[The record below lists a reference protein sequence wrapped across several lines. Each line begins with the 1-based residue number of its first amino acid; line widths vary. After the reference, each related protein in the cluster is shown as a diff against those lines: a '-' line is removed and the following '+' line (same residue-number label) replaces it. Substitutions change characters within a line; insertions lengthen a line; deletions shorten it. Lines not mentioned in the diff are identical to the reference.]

1 MNFTEIVILDYI
13 DTWEQE
19 AHVHVY
25 TKDKRILAVHKIV
38 SNPTLDN
45 NTLHIEYMQ
54 YGRRMNFVL
63 PREDFSHIEYYYQ
76 DKPEPITKKDFDE
89 INSFIDEQIEDF
101 TPPDL
106 LTEPDEGL
114 FEDLI

>member
-13 DTWEQE
+13 DTWQQE
-19 AHVHVY
+19 AHVYVH
-25 TKDKRILAVHKIV
+25 TKDKRILAVHDVV

-45 NTLHIEYMQ
+45 NILHMEYIQ
-54 YGRRMNFVL
+54 YGTRMNFVL
-63 PREDFSHIEYYYQ
+63 PRDDFSHLEYYYK
-76 DKPEPITKKDFDE
+76 DKPITKEDFDE
-89 INSFIDEQIEDF
+89 LNSFIDEQI
-101 TPPDL
+101 TCQSPPDL